1 MRASAG
7 RRGAFA
13 VAAALSVVVGVAGCQ
28 SDGGGSKATGKPK
41 AKAAQGAASPID
53 AVNAA
58 YKKVSGYRSAKF
70 RMDMTVPGAAA
81 ATGTTGAAGTKGT
94 ASSTITSSGTLGWN
108 PMVMDMTTQGA
119 ALGMGVAGAP
129 TTLHSLTT
137 GTAMYTD
144 MSGAIKN
151 DPEFAKALG
160 GKSWLK
166 TDVGAAAAGS
176 GSDAEADSALVD
188 NSLQSNENP
197 AQQLATLV
205 AAPQISRVGL
215 ETVDGVKAEHYKGH
229 LTMDQALKA
238 GSNGKALTAE
248 QREQVA
254 DSMRKAGITAE
265 DIDVWIGA
273 DSFPVRTDVK
283 MATAKGPVA
292 VSEHL
297 SGYSAKAAT
306 VKVPAAGQTFTVQD
320 LLKIAQNS

>member
-28 SDGGGSKATGKPK
+28 SGGGGGSKATGKPK

-81 ATGTTGAAGTKGT
+81 ATGTAGAAGTKGT

-108 PMVMDMTTQGA
+108 PMVMDMTMQGA

-137 GTAMYTD
+137 GTAIYTD

-160 GKSWLK
+160 SKSWLK
-166 TDVGAAAAGS
+166 TDVGAAAAAGS
-176 GSDAEADSALVD
+176 GSDADSALVD

-205 AAPQISRVGL
+205 AAPQISRVGS

-229 LTMDQALKA
+229 LTIAQALKT
-238 GSNGKALTAE
+238 GSNGKTLTAE

-265 DIDVWIGA
+265 DIDVWIGT

-283 MATAKGPVA
+283 MTTSKGPVG